1 MESIAD
7 RLDSLM
13 RRHGVRGQSHLAREC
28 GVGQSTINRIL
39 KKGDEY
45 SPSWQTL
52 RRLSDYFNVSILWL
66 AEGTGDD
73 RPQVSPATAIV
84 MRETNA
90 AADPEICDAVERLR
104 RLEPSARGTVLDLLR
119 LLAPAGHRSA
129 P

>member
-13 RRHGVRGQSHLAREC
+13 RRHGVRGQSQLAREC

-52 RRLSDYFNVSILWL
+52 RRLSNYFNVSILWL

-73 RPQVSPATAIV
+73 RPQTSLATAILL
-84 MRETNA
+84 RESDVAGET
-90 AADPEICDAVERLR
+90 ELSDAVERLR
-104 RLEPSARGTVLDLLR
+104 RLEPSARGTVLALLR
-119 LLAPAGHRSA
+119 LLTQPGQRVG
-129 P
+129 